1 VDFRGMIRGSRNRT
15 PIAMMAREKNATNGP
30 MRRTERG
37 NYRGKREKHGQRL
50 SRRAVKRTCG
60 LAVRDFCASAPPLL
74 NLST

>member
-37 NYRGKREKHGQRL
+37 NYRGKREKHSPRARARADKG
-50 SRRAVKRTCG
+50 SR
-60 LAVRDFCASAPPLL
+60 DAP
-74 NLST
+74 